1 MLLSL
6 KIGIQPMQTVSTE
19 DLASM
24 PSATLENVSNAT
36 VKMTKV
42 EDYTTFLAEYA
53 FIDGDIVMH
62 FFPPIE
68 QYVKTDNGA
77 RLLDEHLLRWQR
89 SFPQVLSPIAESYF
103 SATRPVLMA
112 QYVPEMTS
120 WYFKA
125 GGFARSLSPETL
137 VLEFLA
143 RLDAAVD
150 AAYARPTSS

>member
-1 MLLSL
+1 
-6 KIGIQPMQTVSTE
+6 MQTVSKE

-36 VKMTKV
+36 VKFTQV

-53 FIDGDIVMH
+53 FIDGDIVVH
-62 FFPPIE
+62 LFPPIE

-77 RLLDEHLLRWQR
+77 RLLEEHLLRWQR
-89 SFPQVLSPIAESYF
+89 SFPLVLSPVAEKYF
-103 SATRPVLMA
+103 AATRPVLMA

-125 GGFARSLSPETL
+125 GGFARTLSPKEL
-137 VLEFLA
+137 VLGFFA
-143 RLDAAVD
+143 RLDEAVD
-150 AAYARPTSS
+150 AAYAHPISS